1 MRDFKYFLEK
11 VLAPIRIGTRAQ
23 AAQVIPEPKEE
34 PESPRENV
42 PDDDLQR
49 RYVAVMNELLDDAQK
64 HNAMSVFT
72 DVVTWKLAVV
82 AHHCG
87 LRATGDIV
95 RKLGS
100 HLGTLAEV
108 ADAQREADAAQ
119 EAGCRPN

>member
-1 MRDFKYFLEK
+1 MREFKYFLEK
-11 VLAPIRIGTRAQ
+11 VLAPIQIGTRTQ

-34 PESPRENV
+34 PESQRQNV
-42 PDDDLQR
+42 PGDEPQR

-64 HNAMSVFT
+64 HNAMSVFN

-100 HLGTLAEV
+100 YLGTLADV
-108 ADAQREADAAQ
+108 ADAQREADAAK

>member
-1 MRDFKYFLEK
+1 MREFKYFLAK
-11 VLAPIRIGTRAQ
+11 VLAPIRIGTRTKAT
-23 AAQVIPEPKEE
+23 QVILESKEDL
-34 PESPRENV
+34 ESTRENV

-49 RYVAVMNELLDDAQK
+49 LYVAVMNELLDDAQK

-72 DVVTWKLAVV
+72 DVVTWKLAAV

-100 HLGTLAEV
+100 HLGTLAEL

-119 EAGCRPN
+119 EAGCRLN